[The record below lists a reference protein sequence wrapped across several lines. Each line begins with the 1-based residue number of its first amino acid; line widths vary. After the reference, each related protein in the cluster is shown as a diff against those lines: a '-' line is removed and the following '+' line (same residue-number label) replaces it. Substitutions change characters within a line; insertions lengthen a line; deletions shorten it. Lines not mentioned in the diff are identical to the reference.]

1 MGYQIRG
8 YDQVQ
13 GVNPGEFVQ
22 LSAGG
27 YICHIV
33 HAEIAQSKAGRDML
47 VLYIDIAEGEFA
59 NYFKNQTDREKQF
72 DSNKKW
78 TNAGIYRQMIYN
90 NDGSCSKFLK
100 GFLNTMERSNAGLK
114 INGGDFEPSDLHWKL
129 CGFVFGQEE
138 YEKQNGDIGTRTV
151 ICFPR
156 TVDTIREGKFKV
168 PELKKLNKPA
178 AESAANQDALTF
190 EGKPVE
196 EIDTPF

>member
-1 MGYQIRG
+1 MGYKIRG
-8 YDQVQ
+8 YKDVQ

-22 LSAGG
+22 LPAGG

-33 HAEIAQSKAGRDML
+33 NAELTKSKAGNDML

-78 TNAGIYRQMIYN
+78 TNAGIYRQLVYD
-90 NDGSCSKFLK
+90 NDGNCSRYFK
-100 GFLNTMERSNAGLK
+100 GFINTLERSNPGFK
-114 INGGDFEPSDLHWKL
+114 FNDDDFEPSDLHWKL

-151 ICFPR
+151 ICYPR
-156 TVDTIREGKFKV
+156 NVDIIREGKFKV
-168 PELKKLNKPA
+168 PELKKLDNPKN
-178 AESAANQDALTF
+178 ESADNQDAVTF
-190 EGKPVE
+190 DGKPVE
-196 EIDTPF
+196 PIDTPF